1 MKVVVPSPDE
11 ACIVDGR
18 EVEWPTL
25 GPWVC
30 QFIEE
35 RFVYGPGSMKGQ
47 QVTLD
52 EDQQEFLWRAYEYYP
67 KGYIFAGQDMSGQRR
82 FDRCAMSVRKGSA
95 KTEMLAWVAAAELHP
110 EGPVRFVSYDDT
122 AVGGLSQG
130 RPVNDPFI
138 PMLAYTK
145 DQVSELGYGAL
156 MSILTDCDDA
166 GLFDV
171 GGDRTIRLDKYGKR
185 DGIIKPLAG
194 TPGALDGA
202 RTTFQALDETHRLHL
217 PNHKAAVETM
227 LNNLP
232 KRPLETPWQMSTTTA
247 GEPGQESVAEDEY
260 QEGMDNYHGKTKSQ
274 RFFFMHRQASDG
286 HKFDTIEQR
295 IEAIREATGPGV
307 ARWTNFLSIAAQW
320 DRKGADKQYLERV
333 WTNRW
338 TQTAAQAFDKDDF
351 ADLGDPSLKIPKGA
365 FITLGFDGA
374 VFEDSTAVVAT
385 DILTGTQN
393 VLGFWERP
401 NDLPTGPDGKPGRWR
416 VPEAE
421 VDEVIRNAMR
431 DYEVWRLYGDPPHWK
446 EMMAKWAGEWP
457 DEVVEFWTKNQTP
470 MYYAIKNY
478 QHGIESGDLSH
489 DGDPDFIRHIGNA
502 GKRLTRGVDE
512 DDQPKFILAKI
523 EKDRKYDISVA
534 AILSWEA
541 RMDAIE
547 EGAEPKEK
555 DFVPFRAR

>member
-1 MKVVVPSPDE
+1 MKVVVPPYEPCVVHGDE
-11 ACIVDGR
+11 VP
-18 EVEWPTL
+18 WPTL

-30 QFIEE
+30 RFIEE
-35 RFVYGPGSMKGQ
+35 RFVYGPGSMQHQ

-52 EDQQEFLWRAYEYYP
+52 EDQQEFLWRAYEHYP
-67 KGYIFAGQDMSGQRR
+67 QGYTIGGQDMSGKRR
-82 FDRCAMSVRKGSA
+82 FDRCALSVRKGSA
-95 KTEMLAWVAAAELHP
+95 KTEMLAWVVAMELHP
-110 EGPVRFVSYDDT
+110 EGPVRFAGWDPLAPGGMAT
-122 AVGGLSQG
+122 GRAVT
-130 RPVNDPFI
+130 DPYI

-156 MSILTDCDDA
+156 MSILQNCPDA

-171 GGDRTIRLDKYGKR
+171 QKDRTLRLNKYGKR
-185 DGIIKPLAG
+185 DGIAVPLAG

-232 KRPLETPWQMSTTTA
+232 KRPLESPWQMSTTTA
-247 GEPGQESVAEDEY
+247 GEPGQDSVAEDEFK
-260 QEGMDNYHGKTKSQ
+260 EGMANHRGTKKSQ

-295 IEAIREATGPGV
+295 IAAIREATGPGV
-307 ARWTNFLSIAAQW
+307 ARWTDFFSIAAQW
-320 DRKGADKQYLERV
+320 DREGADTQYLERV

-338 TQTAAQAFDKDDF
+338 TQTAAQAFDKEEF
-351 ADLGDPSLKIPKGA
+351 AALGDPSLVIPKGA

-374 VFEDSTAVVAT
+374 VFEDSTAIVAT
-385 DILTGTQN
+385 DIFTGTQQ
-393 VLGFWERP
+393 VLGLWEKP
-401 NDLPTGPDGKPGRWR
+401 DDLPIGPDGKPQRWR
-416 VPEAE
+416 VPESE
-421 VDEVIRNAMR
+421 VDEVFRNAMK

-446 EMMAKWAGEWP
+446 ELMAKWAGEYP

-478 QHGIESGDLSH
+478 QHGIKSGDVSF
-489 DGDPDFIRHIGNA
+489 DGDKKFVEHIGNA

-523 EKDRKYDISVA
+523 EANRKYDVAVA

-547 EGAEPKEK
+547 ENAQPKEQ
-555 DFVPFRAR
+555 DYVPFRAR